1 MTSCSPPA
9 TINFPLDTIMSN
21 TQKDVLIKELLFL
34 LYVNSELDS
43 EILEA
48 RYEQG
53 YYHML
58 SVEDLQHKISTIQ
71 ENVSDYVHDFQ

>member
-1 MTSCSPPA
+1 
-9 TINFPLDTIMSN
+9 MSSN
-21 TQKDVLIKELLFL
+21 IKDVLIKELLFL

-43 EILEA
+43 EVLEA

-58 SVEDLQHKISTIQ
+58 SIDDLRHKISLIQ
-71 ENVSDYVHDFQ
+71 ESVSDVYVHDFQ

>member
-1 MTSCSPPA
+1 MP
-9 TINFPLDTIMSN
+9 N

-43 EILEA
+43 EVLEA

-53 YYHML
+53 YYHIL
-58 SVEDLQHKISTIQ
+58 SIDDLQYKISMIQ
-71 ENVSDYVHDFQ
+71 ENVSDVYVHDFQ